1 MTAMTTTTQSVTPRV
16 LSVAESEREDE
27 EIVLCAHC
35 ATPVPDDARYCHA
48 CGSLVSDAEGQASA
62 SASLDRQALLHLENL
77 LRAEAGSEFE
87 IMRQLG
93 RGGMAVVFLAREH
106 HLARLVA
113 IKVLPPELTFG
124 HGVERFKREAR
135 TAAALD
141 HPNIIPIYR
150 IGAGG
155 VLFWYAMK
163 YVEGHSLDEVLRERG
178 RLPLAEAIPI
188 LAQVAD
194 ALDFAHQR
202 GVVHRDV
209 KPANVLLD
217 PRDRAIVTDFGIA
230 KALAADALTASG
242 SAVGTPYYMSPEQ
255 WLGRA
260 LTGAAD
266 QYSVAV
272 MAYRMLSGHVP
283 FEGESAV
290 EVLQKHCTAP
300 VPPLEALAP
309 DLPAHVCAAIYR
321 ALDKEPQ
328 GRFPSLAAL
337 VNALGR
343 PSARIASARSVDPGA
358 ATELVSSR
366 DEPATVA
373 EVARAPAVPPAPAN
387 LAARARAAGARRAAR
402 RRRRR
407 ALLAMAG
414 LAAIAGGAGW
424 IAAAQGWIDLPR
436 LPRPS
441 AGAVPTSAPE
451 PPAPAPPATST
462 VAVPVTVGVVVVTGL
477 PAGATVE
484 VAGEP
489 RAPVFELLPGRHS
502 VELRAPGFAPQ
513 VAAID
518 VVAGDSVRVP
528 FAAKRVA
535 LRPSRQVAVP
545 TQTVPGAARRM
556 AVLRM
561 QVTPPGRVVIDGVD
575 FGERRTFVRAVTGG
589 VAHTVS
595 VIPVRGGYVRKDTTL
610 TPAPGDTVTVRISLE
625 VSP

>member
-1 MTAMTTTTQSVTPRV
+1 MTSATLSGTQRPR
-16 LSVAESEREDE
+16 SADGPEWEDE
-27 EIVLCAHC
+27 RIVLCAHC

-62 SASLDRQALLHLENL
+62 SASLDREALLHLENL

-163 YVEGHSLDEVLRERG
+163 YVEGRSLDEVLRERG
-178 RLPLAEAIPI
+178 RLPLVEVVPI

-217 PRDRAIVTDFGIA
+217 SRDRAIVTDFGIA

-255 WLGRA
+255 WLGRP

-283 FEGESAV
+283 FDGESAV
-290 EVLQKHCTAP
+290 EVLQKHCAAP
-300 VPPLEALAP
+300 VPPLEMLAP
-309 DLPAHVCAAIYR
+309 DLAAHACRAIYR
-321 ALDKEPQ
+321 ALAKEPEE
-328 GRFPSLAAL
+328 RFPSLAAL
-337 VNALGR
+337 VDALGR
-343 PSARIASARSVDPGA
+343 PSGRIPAAPHGIDPGA
-358 ATELVSSR
+358 PTQVVRSLE
-366 DEPATVA
+366 EPATAV
-373 EVARAPAVPPAPAN
+373 EPARAVGAPAAAPS
-387 LAARARAAGARRAAR
+387 LTARARAAAARRAAR
-402 RRRRR
+402 RRRRHV
-407 ALLAMAG
+407 LLAVVGLVGTAAG
-414 LAAIAGGAGW
+414 VGWLAT
-424 IAAAQGWIDLPR
+424 AQGWIDLPGR
-436 LPRPS
+436 VVGKPGAAHSLPPERPLPRPP
-441 AGAVPTSAPE
+441 AERPAPI
-451 PPAPAPPATST
+451 PPAAAL
-462 VAVPVTVGVVVVTGL
+462 GIVVVSGV
-477 PAGATVE
+477 PAGATIE
-484 VAGEP
+484 VAGKSLP
-489 RAPVFELLPGRHS
+489 PVFELPPGRHS
-502 VELRAPGFAPQ
+502 VELNAPGFARQ
-513 VAAID
+513 LAAID

-528 FAAKRVA
+528 FAAQRLATRPPRQVPG
-535 LRPSRQVAVP
+535 PSRTLPAP
-545 TQTVPGAARRM
+545 AAGR
-556 AVLRM
+556 AVLRI
-561 QVTPPGRVVIDGVD
+561 QVTPPARVVIDGVD
-575 FGERRTFVRAVTGG
+575 FGERRTFVQTVTGG
-589 VAHTVS
+589 VPHALS
-595 VIPVRGGYVRKDTTL
+595 VIPVRGGYVRKDTTI
-610 TPAPGDTVTVRISLE
+610 TPVAGDTITVRLSLE